1 MSDLFFS
8 SDLSCTEMAEL
19 VANFKSALAKVD
31 LILVKLEEISGLETP
46 SSEVVQFCS
55 TAATDLTALK

>member
-46 SSEVVQFCS
+46 SEVVQFCS

>member
-8 SDLSCTEMAEL
+8 DLSCTEIAEL
-19 VANFKSALAKVD
+19 VANFMSALAKVD
-31 LILVKLEEISGLETP
+31 LIVEKLEEISSLETP

-55 TAATDLTALK
+55 TAASDLTALK